1 MPMIP
6 PATSEPDPELRPAAG
21 GDPAARPATRPA
33 RSGPRRLGA
42 SLLAALAGV
51 LVALGTFVVLAVL
64 LAAAGLAIGVPMG
77 LAPGDWRQLETVVA
91 GAAALGAFVA
101 YLFGGYVAAR
111 LGGHDGLHHGVRVFA
126 LGLST
131 LAALGLLGMAMLG
144 PASVDAHLHAQAAPT
159 APAAGI
165 QVGTIAVKTAIWSIL
180 AMLAGA
186 VTGGLLGGRSAER
199 RPTGPGVG
207 PARGG
212 RNP

>member
-1 MPMIP
+1 MIP
-6 PATSEPDPELRPAAG
+6 PATETPTPELRPAAG
-21 GDPAARPATRPA
+21 GDPAAGPATRTA

-77 LAPGDWRQLETVVA
+77 LAPSDWRQLETVVA

-131 LAALGLLGMAMLG
+131 LAALGLLGLAMLG
-144 PASVDAHLHAQAAPT
+144 PASVDTHLHAQAAPT

-165 QVGTIAVKTAIWSIL
+165 QVGTIAVKAAIWSIL
-180 AMLAGA
+180 AMLAGS
-186 VTGGLLGGRSAER
+186 VSGGLLGGRTPR
-199 RPTGPGVG
+199 REP
-207 PARGG
+207 
-212 RNP
+212 

>member
-1 MPMIP
+1 MPMTP
-6 PATSEPDPELRPAAG
+6 PATETPTPELRPAAG
-21 GDPAARPATRPA
+21 SPPAARPDTRTA
-33 RSGPRRLGA
+33 RPRPEPRRLGA

-64 LAAAGLAIGVPMG
+64 LAASGLAIGVPMG

-91 GAAALGAFVA
+91 GAVALGAFVA

-159 APAAGI
+159 TPAAGI
-165 QVGTIAVKTAIWSIL
+165 QVGTVAVKTTIWSIL
-180 AMLAGA
+180 AMLAGS
-186 VTGGLLGGRSAER
+186 VSGGILGGRADRVE
-199 RPTGPGVG
+199 PE
-207 PARGG
+207 A
-212 RNP
+212 